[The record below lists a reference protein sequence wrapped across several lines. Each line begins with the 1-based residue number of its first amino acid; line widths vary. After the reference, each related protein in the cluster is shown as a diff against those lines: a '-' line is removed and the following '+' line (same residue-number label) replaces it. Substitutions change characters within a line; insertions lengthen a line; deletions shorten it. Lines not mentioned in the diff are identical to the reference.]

1 MNHFW
6 NAAIKPILDALD
18 PAVIVEIGVDF
29 GYNTRQILDTP
40 GGRAVLHAIDPSPKP
55 EVDQWAA
62 SYPGR
67 LVFHRDISLNVIPRL
82 PQFQLGLIDGD
93 HNWYTVFNEIRLI
106 AKLHGNDPKRF
117 PVLLFHDV
125 GWPYG
130 RRDLYYAHD
139 RIPPEYRHPSAR
151 KGMKWGQ
158 SELLEDEGLN
168 PQLDNALVEGGE
180 RNGVLTAIEDAMKQT
195 PIEFDFIRIPAYFG
209 LGILSPKARR
219 TTCPALGAVLD
230 ELTSASGLMRFLE
243 TVEENRARLQTLQQ
257 GAKRAVDRLNEQEIK
272 RELNLRHEQ
281 ASAAKPRL
289 SVIVVVHD
297 MRREARRTLHSLSRQ
312 YQRGI
317 EGLDYEVI
325 VVDNGSREPLGEEFV
340 RQHGENFSYLY
351 VEDAPKSPAR
361 AINAGA
367 ARARGEILCVM
378 IDGAHVLTPGILGY
392 AMKAF
397 GAYANPVVAT
407 RYWFTG
413 PGQQGDTVQAGFDA
427 KAEDL
432 LFERIGWPGDGY
444 RMFEIGVFITPTA
457 DWMSSFFESNC
468 LFMRRAVFD
477 AIGGANESFDYPGG
491 GFQNMDM
498 MREAVEQ
505 DGVTLVTLLGEATFH
520 QVHGGITTNVAR
532 AVREE
537 RVAMYREQYRK
548 IRGKEYQVPHRP
560 IEYLGHR
567 PDLAREQLAFK

>member
-6 NAAIKPILDALD
+6 NAAIKPILDAVE

-29 GYNTRQILDTP
+29 GDNTRNILETS
-40 GGRAVLHAIDPSPKP
+40 GSRAVLHAIDPFPQP
-55 EVDQWAA
+55 DVDQWLGR
-62 SYPGR
+62 YPER

-82 PQFQLGLIDGD
+82 PQFQVGLIDGD
-93 HNWYTVFNEIRLI
+93 HNWYTVFNEFRLI
-106 AKLHGNDPKRF
+106 AELHGNDPDRF

-125 GWPYG
+125 CWPYG

-151 KGMKWGQ
+151 KGMRWGQ
-158 SELLEDEGLN
+158 SELLQEAGGGLN
-168 PQLDNALVEGGE
+168 AQLDNALREGGE

-195 PIEFDFIRIPAYFG
+195 PIDFDFIRIPAYFG
-209 LGILSPKARR
+209 LGILTPKARR
-219 TTCPALGAVLD
+219 AACPALSAVLD
-230 ELTSASGLMRFLE
+230 EITSAGGLLRFLE
-243 TVEENRARLQTLQQ
+243 TVEENRAKLQTLQQ
-257 GAKRAVDRLNEQEIK
+257 WTL
-272 RELNLRHEQ
+272 RELKRLQDQ
-281 ASAAKPRL
+281 AKAAKPPKL
-289 SVIVVVHD
+289 SVIVVVHN
-297 MRREARRTLHSLSRQ
+297 MLREARRTLHSLSRK
-312 YQRGI
+312 YQRDI
-317 EGLDYEVI
+317 DGLDYEVI
-325 VVDNGSREPLGEEFV
+325 VVDNGSSEPLGEEFV
-340 RQHGENFSYLY
+340 RQYGENFSYVYL
-351 VEDAPKSPAR
+351 ENAPKSPAR

-367 ARARGEILCVM
+367 ARARGETLCIM
-378 IDGAHVLTPGILGY
+378 IDGAHVLTPGILCY

-397 GAYANPVVAT
+397 AIHANPVVAT

-413 PGQQGDTVQAGFDA
+413 PGQQGDTVPAGYDA
-427 KAEDL
+427 QAEDR

-444 RMFEIGVFITPTA
+444 RLFEIGVFITPNA
-457 DWMSSFFESNC
+457 DWMSNFFESNC

-498 MREAVEQ
+498 MRQAVDQ
-505 DGVTLVTLLGEATFH
+505 PGITLVTLLGEATFH
-520 QVHGGITTNVAR
+520 QVHGGITTNVPR

-548 IRGKEYQVPHRP
+548 IRGRDYQVPERP

-567 PDLAREQLAFK
+567 PDLARQQLAFKNPSVPP